1 MADFAAKVMST
12 SGPTRE
18 GPTLAEQVARSD
30 YAARVCE
37 AVACIG
43 SAPDKATVLGLLKQ
57 AVIALGADAGVF
69 TSFVRDDT
77 TNSSYRSLLA
87 CDPLWGAEYARQGW
101 FSDDPWLHHA
111 LCSASAVRASEL
123 TPATPTQRTICEA
136 ARQFG
141 FASAVIVPAPSAA
154 GHSRIGVLCLGSSIE
169 GHFDS
174 DGYPLFRC
182 LAQGLAMEL
191 HHWWHRQIRDELIA
205 DLKLTEDDLALLR
218 HEQQGHSSKV
228 VAGALDTLP
237 QTIDCRFQR
246 LSAKLGMAN
255 RRAAV
260 RYAEL
265 YGLIDPM

>member
-1 MADFAAKVMST
+1 MAAFADRVMST
-12 SGPTRE
+12 SGLTGER
-18 GPTLAEQVARSD
+18 PTLAEQVARSD
-30 YAARVCE
+30 YAARACE
-37 AVACIG
+37 SVARIG
-43 SAPDKATVLGLLKQ
+43 SAPDKAAVLGLLKQ
-57 AVIALGADAGVF
+57 AVMALGADSAVF
-69 TSFVRDDT
+69 TSFVRDDA

-101 FSDDPWLHHA
+101 FADDPWLHHA
-111 LCSASAVRASEL
+111 LCSASAARASEL
-123 TPATPTQRTICEA
+123 TPATPAQRIVCEA

-154 GHSRIGVLCLGSSIE
+154 GHSRVGVLCLGSPTE
-169 GHFDS
+169 GHFES

-191 HHWWHRQIRDELIA
+191 HHWWYQQIRDELIA
-205 DLKLTEDDLALLR
+205 NLKLTEDDLALLR

-228 VAGALDTLP
+228 TASTLDTLP

-265 YGLIDPM
+265 YGLIEPI